1 MRTLKLRQSKVQFN
15 PNFLLKAL
23 FESSGELEKILYY
36 DAKSYDL
43 KNDNQWN
50 LLAISIH
57 LGDVEIGVAE
67 QIRMIMDRTT
77 KDLYHVDFDA
87 IPLESEY
94 ATKDLDH
101 ALWRFQK
108 AREQTVYLMYG
119 LSKRD
124 WSSEGQ
130 HPYKGNVSILDLA
143 QDLYH
148 HDLEHLWQ
156 SRKLSTGKLW

>member
-1 MRTLKLRQSKVQFN
+1 MRQSKVQFN

-23 FESSGELEKILYY
+23 YESSGELEKILYLGEQKHSF
-36 DAKSYDL
+36 KS
-43 KNDNQWN
+43 NSQWD

-57 LGDVEIGVAE
+57 LGDVEIGVTE
-67 QIRMIMDRTT
+67 QIRVIIDRTT
-77 KDLYHVDFDA
+77 KDLHHVDFDA

-94 ATKDLDH
+94 ATKDLEH

-156 SRKLSTGKLW
+156 SRKLSTGKAW

>member
-1 MRTLKLRQSKVQFN
+1 MRQSKVQFN

-36 DAKSYDL
+36 DEKSYDL

-87 IPLESEY
+87 IPLE
-94 ATKDLDH
+94 ANMP
-101 ALWRFQK
+101 QK
-108 AREQTVYLMYG
+108 TWTMHCGDFKKPENKQC
-119 LSKRD
+119 
-124 WSSEGQ
+124 
-130 HPYKGNVSILDLA
+130 I
-143 QDLYH
+143 
-148 HDLEHLWQ
+148 
-156 SRKLSTGKLW
+156 